1 MIIPDYILNII
12 NKIEE
17 SGYEAYIVGGCVRDY
32 FLDKTPNDW
41 DITTSALP
49 EDILRIFAQ
58 LPTIPTGIRH
68 GTVTVIADKMPVE
81 ITTYR
86 IDGEYTDNRRPE
98 SVTFSQNITDDL
110 SRRDFTVNAMAFNP
124 GLGLV
129 DPFDGQGD
137 ISRGLLKCVGAPQ
150 KRFTEDA
157 LRIMRALRF
166 SATLG
171 FKTDIETKRAIFACI
186 PLLKNIAAE
195 RITAELVQL
204 VTAKAPAPVLD
215 EFTSVFAYIL
225 DFDATTKAAVWQ
237 KNICCISRCPINPA
251 VRFAVLFDGLYD
263 NFSSITTT
271 LKKLKLDNQTQKT
284 VTFLS
289 NELYTELPDGEI
301 PLKKLLAR
309 TSSDLLILTAQA
321 QLAKFP
327 GKALHL
333 QKVISLIEKILDEN
347 QCISLKQLD
356 INGNDLKKALGING
370 KNIGSTLNLLL
381 DAVIEEKCQNTFGK
395 LISYAK
401 NEYACKPTHKK

>member
-32 FLDKTPNDW
+32 FLDKPPNDW

-171 FKTDIETKRAIFACI
+171 FKTDVSTQEAIISCT

-195 RITAELVQL
+195 RITSELIQL
-204 VTAKAPAPVLD
+204 IAAKNPAPVLD
-215 EFTSVFAYIL
+215 EFISVFAQIFN
-225 DFDATTKAAVWQ
+225 FDVATKAAVWQ
-237 KNICCISRCPINPA
+237 KNICCLAHCPVNQA
-251 VRFAVLFDGLYD
+251 VRLSILLDGLYD
-263 NFSSITTT
+263 DFDVMTAM
-271 LKKLKLDNQTQKT
+271 LKNLKLDNQTQKT
-284 VTFLS
+284 VVFLS
-289 NELYTELPDGEI
+289 NKLYSKLPDKEI

-347 QCISLKQLD
+347 QSISLKQLD

-381 DAVIEEKCQNTFGK
+381 DAVIEERCQNTYTE

-401 NEYACKPTHKK
+401 HHL

>member
-195 RITAELVQL
+195 RITAELVHL

-289 NELYTELPDGEI
+289 NELYNELPDGEI

-333 QKVISLIEKILDEN
+333 QKVISLIEKILYEN

-381 DAVIEEKCQNTFGK
+381 DAVIEEKCQNTFDK